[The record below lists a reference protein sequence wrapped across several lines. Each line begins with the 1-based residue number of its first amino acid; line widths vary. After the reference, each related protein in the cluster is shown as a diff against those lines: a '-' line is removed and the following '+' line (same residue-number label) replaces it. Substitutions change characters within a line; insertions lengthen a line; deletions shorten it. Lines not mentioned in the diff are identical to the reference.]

1 MVVSNNSMVEY
12 ESLSSLL
19 RPDTLKYPWAEKGIT
34 KHQPSNL
41 STCQG
46 VIRSNKKNWFENFIL
61 VLSSVKY
68 SAVCLLLGGGAGGG
82 AGPSGLSDPISA
94 GRLSSK

>member
-1 MVVSNNSMVEY
+1 MVVSNNSMVDVTEY

-19 RPDTLKYPWAEKGIT
+19 RPETLKYPWAEKGIT

-46 VIRSNKKNWFENFIL
+46 VIRSNKKQ
-61 VLSSVKY
+61 V
-68 SAVCLLLGGGAGGG
+68 
-82 AGPSGLSDPISA
+82 
-94 GRLSSK
+94 

>member
-1 MVVSNNSMVEY
+1 MVVSNNSMVDVTEY

-46 VIRSNKKNWFENFIL
+46 VIRSNKKTGLRIL
-61 VLSSVKY
+61 FLFY
-68 SAVCLLLGGGAGGG
+68 
-82 AGPSGLSDPISA
+82 
-94 GRLSSK
+94 RR